1 MSYDWGSYRQGK
13 HVRTVKILAG
23 LLGGIVILVVAVLVG
38 VWLFV
43 NPNDYR
49 GRIAAAVTQS
59 TGRELVLKGD
69 IKLSVFPWVA
79 LELGP
84 ASLGNPPGFGEEPF
98 MAFNRAAIRVKLMR
112 LLHQRLDIDRVEID
126 GLDVRL
132 RKNAKGTGNWENF
145 GQTKQLEPKADNS
158 NAGAA
163 FEGLAGIKIT
173 NAKVSYP
180 GLDIQKFNL
189 ETGAFGG
196 SAVTPISISFEASRG
211 SPAET
216 VTLNAKFDL
225 SADAEHKQLKLAAVN
240 LSGLLAEPGDG
251 RPTHWEMSAPT
262 MEADFTAQTAA
273 VPAFTLSF
281 AGAQVAGK
289 LQATKLIDDLRLTGS
304 ASLAPL
310 VLREFAPRLAITL
323 PKTRDP
329 KALTNLS
336 GSTDFMYGAGGMRL
350 DNLTAQLDDTHLK
363 GNVALAG
370 EPRAAKFNLTIDA
383 IDVDRYMNPDP
394 APTTPAP
401 KKVAETAEQAAAAK
415 IMDADGT
422 LTMGSV
428 HFAPLDFTNVK
439 LTLSSKDNV
448 LHLYPA
454 QASIDGGTYS
464 GNITLDRR
472 TSVPVLSMDEHLS
485 GVDMGRLLAATSY
498 KGKLSGRGNVN
509 IKAAARGAELPAV
522 MQSLNG
528 HFDANLSD
536 GAIEGVDLGYEIG
549 LAQALVKHTAQPT
562 RSNPPRTKFDAC
574 KLSAEIT
581 AGVAKTSDL
590 TLSTPILKVT
600 GQGTANLVNKAIDF
614 QMMASVLKA
623 PGASVADIPLK
634 ITGTYVD
641 PTVRPDV
648 EALVKGQVKQKLQ
661 DVLKKNGLGGI
672 FK

>member
-1 MSYDWGSYRQGK
+1 M
-13 HVRTVKILAG
+13 RTVKILAG
-23 LLGGIVILVVAVLVG
+23 LAGGIVVLVVAVLVG

-43 NPNDYR
+43 NPNDYK
-49 GRIAAAVTQS
+49 GRIAAAVKHS
-59 TGRELVLKGD
+59 TGRDLVLQGD

-98 MAFNRAAIRVKLMR
+98 LAFNHAAIRVRLMR

-145 GQTKQLEPKADNS
+145 GQTKEAEPKTQGN
-158 NAGAA
+158 NASEA

-173 NAKVSYP
+173 NGKVSYP

-196 SAVTPISISFEASRG
+196 SGATPISITFEANRG
-211 SPAET
+211 TPNET
-216 VTLNAKFDL
+216 VSVNAKFDL
-225 SADAEHKQLKLAAVN
+225 SVDPDQSRFKLAAVT

-251 RPTHWEMSAPT
+251 RATHWEMSAPT

-273 VPAFTLSF
+273 VPAFAMNL
-281 AGAQVAGK
+281 AGAQVTGK
-289 LQATKLIDDLRLTGS
+289 LQATKLIDDMRLTGS
-304 ASLAPL
+304 ATLSPL
-310 VLREFAPRLAITL
+310 VLREFAPRLGVTL

-329 KALTNLS
+329 KALMNLS

-350 DNLTAQLDDTHLK
+350 DNLKAQLDETHLK
-363 GNVALAG
+363 GSVALAG
-370 EPRAAKFNLTIDA
+370 EPRAAKFNLNIDE

-415 IMDADGT
+415 TMDADGT

-439 LTLSSKDNV
+439 VTLSSKDNV

-454 QASIDGGTYS
+454 QASIDGGSYS

-472 TSVPVLSMDEHLS
+472 TPVPVLSMDEHLS
-485 GVDMGRLLAATSY
+485 AVDMARLLAATSY

-509 IKAAARGAELPAV
+509 LKASARGAELPAV

-536 GAIEGVDLGYEIG
+536 GAIEGVDIAYEIG
-549 LAQALVKHTAQPT
+549 MAQALVKHEAQPT
-562 RSNPPRTKFDAC
+562 RSSPPRTKFEAC

-590 TLSTPILKVT
+590 TISTPVLKVT
-600 GQGTANLVNKAIDF
+600 GQGTTNLVNKAIDF
-614 QMMASVLKA
+614 QMLASVLKA

-648 EALVKGQVKQKLQ
+648 EALAKGQLKQKLQ
-661 DVLKKNGLGGI
+661 DVLKKNGLGGL